1 MVPDERL
8 KKALTEVEQQVQRL
22 SVGRERGAVREAE
35 LLAALLDV
43 AELARTGDSAGV
55 VAKVGATVR
64 WLAQEGE
71 PPRCWRRGRLV
82 YLTDDAAAR
91 LRGSSEQDYGNVVI
105 SLPANRPHVVELVEV
120 EATLA
125 AIRGEG
131 PVP

>member
-64 WLAQEGE
+64 WLA